1 MKRTTRPG
9 WYGAVAGLAAAL
21 AALGSSELIASF
33 SARLPSPVVA
43 VGDLVI
49 DLVPPPIKDFAIR
62 LFGTNDKIALL
73 AGILLVTLGY
83 ATAVGIVAERRGLNF
98 GRIGIGLFGL
108 LGAAA
113 ALIGQSGL
121 IGMVPSVSGAG
132 VGMLVLGWI
141 LASRLDPEA
150 SGPEPAGLALGRRAF
165 VFRAAS
171 ATLVGLVGAAGG
183 RWLVGAG
190 QSDPVGGQLSL
201 ADRPL
206 PPLPPGTDLEIE
218 GLTPFVTSNAA
229 FYRIDTALEIP
240 RVQISDYTLRVT
252 GMVERPL
259 NLSFQQLTE
268 RPLVEADI
276 TLTCVSNEVGGKLA
290 GNARW
295 LGVRLD
301 DLLAEAGIDPAADQ
315 IVGRSIDGYSCG
327 FPVATLDGRDALVAI
342 AMNGEPLPLEHGFP
356 VRLIVP
362 GLYGYVSATKWLT
375 EIELTTFDSFDHY
388 WVPRGYSAEAPIKT
402 QSRIDTPGP
411 LARIASGPIAI
422 AGVAWAQTRGIEAV
436 EVRVDDGP
444 WEVARLGPEV
454 NDSTW
459 RQWTVTWDASPG
471 QHSIT
476 CRATDSSG
484 STQTEDRARPAPNGA
499 TGWHSLVVIV
509 DG

>member
-1 MKRTTRPG
+1 M
-9 WYGAVAGLAAAL
+9 AGNAAAI
-21 AALGSSELIASF
+21 AALGSSELIASL

-49 DLVPPPIKDFAIR
+49 DLVPPPVKDIAIR
-62 LFGTNDKIALL
+62 LFGTSDKIALL
-73 AGILLVTLGY
+73 AGILLVILGY
-83 ATAVGIVAERRGLNF
+83 AAAVGIVAERRGLNH
-98 GRIGIGLFGL
+98 GRVGIGLFGL
-108 LGAAA
+108 LGAGA
-113 ALIGQSGL
+113 ALIGRSGL
-121 IGMVPSVSGAG
+121 IGVVPSLTGAG
-132 VGMLVLGWI
+132 IGMLVLGW
-141 LASRLDPEA
+141 LVSSTMDPK
-150 SGPEPAGLALGRRAF
+150 PAGADSGRREF
-165 VFRAAS
+165 VLRAAS
-171 ATLVGLVGAAGG
+171 TTVVGLAGAASG
-183 RWLVGAG
+183 RWLAGAG
-190 QSDPVGGQLSL
+190 QSFPVAGPIEA

-206 PPLPPGTDLEIE
+206 PSLPPGIDLEIE

-240 RVQISDYTLRVT
+240 RIQIPDYSLRVT
-252 GMVERPL
+252 GMVKRPL
-259 NLSFQQLTE
+259 DLSFQQLMA

-315 IVGRSIDGYSCG
+315 IVGRSIDGYTCG

-356 VRLIVP
+356 ARLMVP

-375 EIELTTFDSFDHY
+375 EIELTTFDVFDHY

-411 LARIASGPIAI
+411 LARIPAGLTAI
-422 AGVAWAQTRGIEAV
+422 AGIAWAQTRGIEAV

-444 WEVARLGPEV
+444 WEVARLGVEV
-454 NDSTW
+454 NDTTW
-459 RQWTVTWDASPG
+459 RQWTITWDATPG

-476 CRATDSSG
+476 CRATDSTG